1 MSYFNELRKLKQY
14 IKLNYQENYT
24 IDVSKNCNKY
34 IFSMIESKKTEK
46 KELTNLLNN
55 INSEIENIQ
64 SNYLRKELMKQY
76 ETILNT
82 IKTTQEEIDN
92 YKNIFNI

>member
-1 MSYFNELRKLKQY
+1 
-14 IKLNYQENYT
+14 
-24 IDVSKNCNKY
+24 
-34 IFSMIESKKTEK
+34 MIESKKTEK
-46 KELTNLLNN
+46 KELTNLLNYL
-55 INSEIENIQ
+55 NSEIENIQ
-64 SNYLRKELMKQY
+64 SSYLRRELMKQY